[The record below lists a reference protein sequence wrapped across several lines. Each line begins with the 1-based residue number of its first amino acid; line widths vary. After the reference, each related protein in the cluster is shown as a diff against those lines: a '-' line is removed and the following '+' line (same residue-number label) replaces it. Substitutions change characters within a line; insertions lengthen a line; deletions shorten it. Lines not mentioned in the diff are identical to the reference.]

1 MTKIYTNN
9 IIMRKH
15 LIALLLSATLLA
27 SCGGSKKGAVADNRY
42 RRAPILEVTAEELR
56 NDSALIDATAQML
69 VGKQEEAAEGYR
81 ALLKRSPG
89 YAPAHYGLGRLYL
102 ASGWMDSA
110 LYHTRMACRQDG
122 DNRWYRIQLAR
133 IYEQMRDGKNL
144 TATWEELV
152 KRYPDE
158 TEFYY
163 NLSNAYLL
171 NNNVPSS
178 IEVLDRLEKR
188 FGITETVSLQK
199 QKLWNAI
206 DKPDKARKELEKL
219 AAAVPSEPRY
229 SAILAESFMNEKNYS
244 KALQYYNYIL
254 ETNPEDENIHV
265 ALASCHLAMGNL
277 GETYRHLRLGI
288 WNPEVSCRDCMVFIT
303 EFMRNEP
310 FFNAYG
316 RKCFMLADSIA
327 GRCTEHDGYEVMY
340 GQMLAA
346 QGRFAEAAEQFRSHL
361 SVDKSQYSVWEALL
375 ICEGQAGQEEEMMA
389 HALTASE
396 LFPLHLR
403 PYLILAEGHMQRG
416 ECEKARFYI
425 ERCLMIA
432 PNETTVKNLKQTI
445 EQKCR

>member
-1 MTKIYTNN
+1 MTKIYTN
-9 IIMRKH
+9 IMRKH
-15 LIALLLSATLLA
+15 SIALLLTATLLA
-27 SCGGSKKGAVADNRY
+27 SCGGSRKGAVADNRY
-42 RRAPILEVTAEELR
+42 RRAPILEVTAEELS

-110 LYHTRMACRQDG
+110 LYHTRIACHQDG

-229 SAILAESFMNEKNYS
+229 SAILAESFMNE
-244 KALQYYNYIL
+244 
-254 ETNPEDENIHV
+254 
-265 ALASCHLAMGNL
+265 
-277 GETYRHLRLGI
+277 
-288 WNPEVSCRDCMVFIT
+288 
-303 EFMRNEP
+303 
-310 FFNAYG
+310 
-316 RKCFMLADSIA
+316 
-327 GRCTEHDGYEVMY
+327 
-340 GQMLAA
+340 
-346 QGRFAEAAEQFRSHL
+346 
-361 SVDKSQYSVWEALL
+361 
-375 ICEGQAGQEEEMMA
+375 
-389 HALTASE
+389 
-396 LFPLHLR
+396 
-403 PYLILAEGHMQRG
+403 
-416 ECEKARFYI
+416 
-425 ERCLMIA
+425 
-432 PNETTVKNLKQTI
+432 
-445 EQKCR
+445 